1 MGEAFG
7 KVGGLGVGAVS
18 GALTGAVK
26 GFTNGLVL
34 GYRYPFSA
42 ESFSLA
48 GDMTHDYDPYD
59 FRIHDEHMHTVQSE
73 QN

>member
-1 MGEAFG
+1 MIIWSWTIEAG
-7 KVGGLGVGAVS
+7 KVGGLGVSGAVS

-42 ESFSLA
+42 QVLA
-48 GDMTHDYDPYD
+48 W
-59 FRIHDEHMHTVQSE
+59 
-73 QN
+73 